1 MKSLKSILI
10 IIILFSFLEPD
21 YFQSIEIL
29 HYIFILIRV
38 LAIYLGLLFIIKTRQ
53 ILYVTFLVF
62 LFFCFFAFS
71 TYLNKGDLLG
81 FASYTVNFFGFVM
94 WLEIILKNSPIKGLS
109 ILNFVYSSLVYAN
122 LVFFLIFPEGYISYD
137 TSSGTGLRYFLG
149 NYNQFGSVLIPA
161 VVINVIYSLVKF
173 KRIRIS
179 TILLIT
185 TVCFT
190 LIYFWSA
197 TSLAGIFLIIIYLI
211 FIHRGIFRY
220 LVNNKTVI
228 ITIVG
233 LFVAI
238 VVLNNLQMFSFVI
251 ENILGKDL
259 TLSSRTII
267 WDRVKDMI
275 SVSPYFGHGYLEG
288 GRYIYFNEVTQRDAH
303 NTALQIILQ
312 SGYLGF
318 LTFILPIILFFIRIR
333 RFKSDRIVKF
343 ILFSFL
349 VACIMMY
356 FEVYRLNFIYLF
368 VLLGIYS
375 QNIILSRDKI
385 KPNNNY

>member
-1 MKSLKSILI
+1 
-10 IIILFSFLEPD
+10 
-21 YFQSIEIL
+21 
-29 HYIFILIRV
+29 
-38 LAIYLGLLFIIKTRQ
+38 
-53 ILYVTFLVF
+53 
-62 LFFCFFAFS
+62 
-71 TYLNKGDLLG
+71 
-81 FASYTVNFFGFVM
+81 
-94 WLEIILKNSPIKGLS
+94 
-109 ILNFVYSSLVYAN
+109 
-122 LVFFLIFPEGYISYD
+122 
-137 TSSGTGLRYFLG
+137 FLG

-185 TVCFT
+185 TACFT

-197 TSLAGIFLIIIYLI
+197 TSLAGICLIIIYLI

-275 SVSPYFGHGYLEG
+275 SVSPYFGHG
-288 GRYIYFNEVTQRDAH
+288 
-303 NTALQIILQ
+303 
-312 SGYLGF
+312 
-318 LTFILPIILFFIRIR
+318 
-333 RFKSDRIVKF
+333 
-343 ILFSFL
+343 
-349 VACIMMY
+349 
-356 FEVYRLNFIYLF
+356 
-368 VLLGIYS
+368 
-375 QNIILSRDKI
+375 
-385 KPNNNY
+385 